1 MLEHGGRLREAARH
15 YGIALKDW
23 IDLSTAI
30 NPQGY
35 VPPSIPA
42 DAWLRLPENDDG
54 LEAAAA
60 AYYGNANLLPL
71 PGSQAAIQTLPRIF
85 SPHRVAVL
93 APGYG
98 EHVHA
103 WRVAGHEVEEIA
115 ADQLEAA
122 ASRCR
127 TLVLCNPNNP
137 DATRIPSE
145 RLLALA
151 RQSVRLVIDE
161 AFVDAEPEGA
171 LTPLAGTDAVS
182 DLIVLRSLGKFFGL
196 AGARVGFAF
205 AAPAVLAMLNEAI
218 GPWAVSGP
226 SRQVAIAALND
237 TDWHMHT
244 RQRLAA
250 DSARL
255 FALLAPL
262 GDRCSQPLFVYVQ
275 CADAAQRADFFA
287 QRGILVRHFD
297 NALPALRFGLPGNE
311 PAWQRLAAAINEWRT
326 Q

>member
-1 MLEHGGRLREAARH
+1 MLEHGGRLREAARQ
-15 YGIALKDW
+15 YGIALENW

-30 NPQGY
+30 NPRGY
-35 VPPSIPA
+35 VPPPIA
-42 DAWLRLPENDDG
+42 TEAWLRLPENDDG

-60 AYYGNANLLPL
+60 AYYGNPNLLPL
-71 PGSQAAIQTLPRIF
+71 PGSQAAIQALPRIF
-85 SPHRVAVL
+85 PPHRVAVL

-103 WRVAGHEVEEIA
+103 WQVAGHSVEEIT

-122 ASRCR
+122 ANRCQ

-137 DATRIPSE
+137 DATRISSA

-151 RQSVRLVIDE
+151 RPGLRLVIDE

-171 LTPLAGTDAVS
+171 LTPIAGTDVVP

-205 AAPAVLAMLNEAI
+205 AAPPVLAALAEAI

-226 SRQVAIAALND
+226 SRRVATAALCD
-237 TDWHMHT
+237 TGWQAHA
-244 RQRLAA
+244 RQRLIV
-250 DSARL
+250 DRDRL
-255 FALLAPL
+255 IALLAPL
-262 GDRCSQPLFVYVQ
+262 GEVCSQPLFAYVH
-275 CADAAQRADFFA
+275 CADAGQRADFFA
-287 QRGILVRHFD
+287 RHGILVRYFD
-297 NALPALRFGLPGNE
+297 HGLRFGLPDEEGD
-311 PAWQRLAAAINEWRT
+311 WQRLALVINEWRAG
-326 Q
+326 